1 MTADVI
7 TFPRNPGAPV
17 QPLPRRRHFGLR
29 KPGQAVSDFLN
40 ATLDRLP
47 VCPTLEAELA
57 AEIGVVAKLCDVL
70 VNSAQT
76 CRNTHA
82 AAALRTIQGELETL
96 AAEVT
101 P

>member
-1 MTADVI
+1 MSETTVI
-7 TFPRNPGAPV
+7 QGPWEARVVAHP
-17 QPLPRRRHFGLR
+17 RRHFGLR

-40 ATLDRLP
+40 ATLDKLP
-47 VCPTLEAELA
+47 VCPTMETELA

-70 VNSAQT
+70 VNSAQA

-96 AAEVT
+96 SAEVFA
-101 P
+101 

>member
-1 MTADVI
+1 MDSTVI
-7 TFPRNPGAPV
+7 QGPWEARVIPHP
-17 QPLPRRRHFGLR
+17 RRHFGLR

-70 VNSAQT
+70 VASAQT

-82 AAALRTIQGELETL
+82 AAVLRTIQGELETL
-96 AAEVT
+96 SAECQ